1 MNKILTPM
9 RAVLLLTLVVCLATV
24 TGVWATENTIDY
36 SYQVWDGLGYGE
48 PLIVRTPIVVSA
60 MPESQFGAIFK
71 PVEPVKMTPARIDE
85 INLAV
90 SCGFTHRMEYLPANT
105 LRLTI
110 DAAAAEC
117 PGDPQGEQRTVVG
130 GLILECAAKV
140 ADEQLARYAP
150 GQNPRFIL
158 RLFWGDNDPRNREKV
173 LPPAD

>member
-1 MNKILTPM
+1 MKMILS
-9 RAVLLLTLVVCLATV
+9 VLVLMVSGAAACGVVAY
-24 TGVWATENTIDY
+24 ENMIDY
-36 SYQVWDGLGYGE
+36 TCQVWDGLGSGE
-48 PLIVRTPIVVSA
+48 PQIVRTPIVATV

-71 PVEPVKMTPARIDE
+71 PGQPVKMTPARIDE
-85 INLAV
+85 INLAL

-110 DAAAAEC
+110 DASAAEC
-117 PGDPQGEQRTVVG
+117 PGDSSGEQRAVVG
-130 GLILECAAKV
+130 SLILECAAKV

-158 RLFWGDNDPRNREKV
+158 RLSWGEKDPRNREKI

>member
-1 MNKILTPM
+1 MRKKNRLTLPILALGLM
-9 RAVLLLTLVVCLATV
+9 ILLTATA
-24 TGVWATENTIDY
+24 GVGAFENTIDY

-71 PVEPVKMTPARIDE
+71 PTTPVIMTPTRIGE

-110 DAAAAEC
+110 DAATAKC
-117 PGDPQGEQRTVVG
+117 PGDPSGEEGATVG
-130 GLILECAAKV
+130 DLILECAAKV
-140 ADEQLARYAP
+140 AAEQLARYAP
-150 GQNPRFIL
+150 GQNPKFIL
-158 RLFWGDNDPRNREKV
+158 RLSWGSNDPRNREKV